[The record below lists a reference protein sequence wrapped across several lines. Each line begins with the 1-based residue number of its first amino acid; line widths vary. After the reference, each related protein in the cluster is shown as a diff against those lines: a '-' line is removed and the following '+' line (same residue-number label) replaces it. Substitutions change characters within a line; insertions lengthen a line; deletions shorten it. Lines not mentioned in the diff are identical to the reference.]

1 MTDATAASVN
11 EMQTSARPL
20 AGRALAPWAFGAAML
35 VSAALVF
42 SLQPMFAKMVLPR
55 VGGGAAVWTVA
66 LVFFQGALLA
76 GYCYAHLISARLKFT
91 HQVAVHGAV
100 LAGAAMFLPIAVA
113 GGFEAP
119 PNDGQGFWLLALFA
133 ASVGAPFAAISAT
146 APLLQ
151 AWFARTGR
159 ADAGDPYYLYG
170 ASNAGSLA
178 ALLAFP
184 VLIEPQLGAHAQSLA
199 WSAGFALLAVSI
211 LGCAALVFVLGGARM
226 APAAAHAARAST
238 WGERLKW
245 ATLGLLP
252 SLLLVA
258 GTTHIS
264 TDVASAPLLWVIPL
278 ALYLSAFILA
288 FSQRTWIAP
297 RITAIALP
305 ALAAVTLVIGW
316 TAGDWRVLAGAILA
330 TLWLGTYVCCRA
342 LYDARPDAA
351 RLTEFY
357 LWMSLGGVIGGAMA
371 ALGAPLVFDSVLEWP
386 VAVVL
391 CLLALP
397 RGRKLSAPLLL
408 IYAACVAITV
418 FAAASAMLSGAGGRL
433 IAAGLA
439 AGLCAVIVARQ
450 NRELMALAC
459 AALVVMGATVQ
470 QRGVLLADRSFYGAV
485 RVLDDGPW
493 RRFAH
498 GTTLH
503 GVQSLDPGTA
513 HTPTGYYGPLTPI
526 GSAMEALNAAGRINR
541 VAILGLGVGAMACH
555 YRLGQQWTYYEIDP
569 LVVRVARDR
578 SLFTFLSD
586 CTPDA
591 PVIVGDARLELAR
604 QPAGAYDLVLA
615 DAFSSDAVPTHLITR
630 EAMALYLSRV
640 SEHGVVLVHV
650 SNRNL
655 ALADV
660 AARAAM
666 AAGAV
671 AIQRLYIPEHY
682 SYANFPSQ
690 VVAIARTREA
700 LAPLLASGEWQLSA
714 PPPGRPWTDDYS
726 NILEPLIERMT
737 HPLRRERAAQAS
749 HHVAAPVAEAAPP
762 PVTADAA
769 QPALELRGRF

>member
-1 MTDATAASVN
+1 MTGAMAASVDKV
-11 EMQTSARPL
+11 QTPAPSDLARVT
-20 AGRALAPWAFGAAML
+20 APWAFGAAML
-35 VSAALVF
+35 LSAALVF

-76 GYCYAHLISARLKFT
+76 GYCYAHLITARFPFKLQLIA
-91 HQVAVHGAV
+91 HAGV
-100 LAGAAMFLPIAVA
+100 LALAAVFLPIAVA
-113 GGFEAP
+113 NGFEAP
-119 PNDGQGFWLLALFA
+119 PNDGQGLWLLALFA

-159 ADAGDPYYLYG
+159 ADAADPYYLYG

-184 VLIEPQLGAHAQSLA
+184 LLIEPQLGAQAQSLG
-199 WSAGFALLAVSI
+199 WSAGFAALALAI
-211 LGCAALVFVLGGARM
+211 LGCAALVFTLGGAKH
-226 APAAAHAARAST
+226 APERTAAARATT
-238 WGERLKW
+238 WVERGKW
-245 ATLGLLP
+245 AGLGLLP

-258 GTTHIS
+258 ATTHIS

-288 FSQRTWIAP
+288 FTQRTWISS
-297 RITAIALP
+297 RIAGVALP
-305 ALAAVTLVIGW
+305 ALAAVTLVTGW
-316 TAGDWRVLAGAILA
+316 SVGDWRILSALVLA
-330 TLWLGTYVCCRA
+330 TLWLGAYVSCRA
-342 LYDARPDAA
+342 LYDARPDAG

-357 LWMSLGGVIGGAMA
+357 LWMSLGGVVGGALA
-371 ALGAPLVFDSVLEWP
+371 ALGAPLVFDGVLEWP
-386 VAVVL
+386 IAVAL
-391 CLLALP
+391 SLLALP
-397 RGRKLSAPLLL
+397 RGRKMAPPMLL
-408 IYAACVAITV
+408 IFAACLMVAAYAV
-418 FAAASAMLSGAGGRL
+418 AVSMLGEASGRVT
-433 IAAGLA
+433 AAGLA
-439 AGLCAVIVARQ
+439 AGLCAIIVARES
-450 NRELMALAC
+450 RAFMILAC
-459 AALVVMGATVQ
+459 AAVIFMGATIQ
-470 QRGVLLADRSFYGAV
+470 HRGVLFADRSFYGAV

-503 GVQSLDPGTA
+503 GVQSLDPDLA

-526 GSAMEALNAAGRINR
+526 GSAMHALNAAGGVER

-569 LVVRVARDR
+569 LVVQVARDR

-604 QPAGAYDLVLA
+604 QPEAAYDLILA

-630 EAMALYLSRV
+630 EAMQLYLSRV
-640 SEHGVVLVHV
+640 SDGGVVLVHV

-660 AARAAM
+660 AARAAIAGG
-666 AAGAV
+666 AA
-671 AIQRLYIPEHY
+671 AIQRLYIPEHR
-682 SYANFPSQ
+682 SYANFASQ

-700 LAPLLASGEWQLSA
+700 LEPLLASGGWEVSA
-714 PPPGRPWTDDYS
+714 PPPGRAWTDDYS
-726 NILEPLIERMT
+726 NILEPLVQRMT
-737 HPLRRERAAQAS
+737 QPLRAS
-749 HHVAAPVAEAAPP
+749 PTPAPTLVAAEPAPPAPEATAVAEAP
-762 PVTADAA
+762 
-769 QPALELRGRF
+769 LELRGRF

>member
-1 MTDATAASVN
+1 MTDATAADIN
-11 EMQTSARPL
+11 TSETPVRPIAAR
-20 AGRALAPWAFGAAML
+20 AAAPWAFGAAML
-35 VSAALVF
+35 LSAALVF

-76 GYCYAHLISARLKFT
+76 GYCYAHLITARLSFK
-91 HQVAVHGAV
+91 HQLFAHAGV
-100 LAGAAMFLPIAVA
+100 LALAGFFLPIAVA
-113 GGFEAP
+113 AGFEAP
-119 PNDGQGFWLLALFA
+119 PVDGQGFWLLALFA
-133 ASVGAPFAAISAT
+133 ASVGVPFAAISAT

-159 ADAGDPYYLYG
+159 ADAADPYYLYG

-184 VLIEPQLGAHAQSLA
+184 LLIEPQLGAQAQSLA
-199 WSAGFALLAVSI
+199 WSAGFIVLALAI
-211 LGCAALVFVLGGARM
+211 LGCAALVFALGGAQQ
-226 APAAAHAARAST
+226 APAHAHAMRTST
-238 WGERLKW
+238 WIERGKW
-245 ATLGLLP
+245 GALGLLP

-258 GTTHIS
+258 ATTHIS

-288 FSQRTWIAP
+288 FSRRTWISRRVAGL
-297 RITAIALP
+297 ALP
-305 ALAAVTLVIGW
+305 LLAAVTLVIGW
-316 TAGDWRVLAGAILA
+316 TAGDWRVLSASVLG
-330 TLWLGTYVCCRA
+330 TLWLGAYVSCRA
-342 LYDARPDAA
+342 LYDARPEAA

-357 LWMSLGGVIGGAMA
+357 LWMSLGGVVGGALA
-371 ALGAPLVFDSVLEWP
+371 ALAAPMLFDGVLEWP
-386 VAVVL
+386 IAVAL
-391 CLLALP
+391 SLLALP
-397 RGRKLSAPLLL
+397 SARKLPLPMLA
-408 IYAACVAITV
+408 IFGVCVFVTAVAAVIAG
-418 FAAASAMLSGAGGRL
+418 FGEPSGQI

-439 AGLCAVIVARQ
+439 AGLCAILVARQ
-450 NRELMALAC
+450 SSVLMCFAC
-459 AALVVMGATVQ
+459 AIVILMGATVQ
-470 QRGVLLADRSFYGAV
+470 HRGVLFADRSFYGAV
-485 RVLDDGPW
+485 RVVDDGAW

-503 GVQSLDPGTA
+503 GVQSLDPALA
-513 HTPTGYYGPLTPI
+513 HTPTGYYGPMTPI
-526 GSAMEALNAAGRINR
+526 GSAMQAMNEAGGADR

-555 YRLGQQWTYYEIDP
+555 HRPGQQWTYYEIDP
-569 LVVRVARDR
+569 LVVQVARDR

-604 QPAGAYDLVLA
+604 QPQAAYDLILA

-630 EAMALYLSRV
+630 EAMQLYLSRV
-640 SEHGVVLVHV
+640 SEQGVVLVHV

-660 AARAAM
+660 AARAAI

-671 AIQRLYIPEHY
+671 AIQRLYIPEQR

-700 LAPLLASGEWQLSA
+700 LAPIMASGGWALSA
-714 PPPGRPWTDDYS
+714 PPPGRAWTDDYS
-726 NILEPLIERMT
+726 NILEPLMQRLM
-737 HPLRRERAAQAS
+737 HPMQTTPT
-749 HHVAAPVAEAAPP
+749 PVPVRAAPP
-762 PVTADAA
+762 AAPAAVAEGAAD
-769 QPALELRGRF
+769 LRGRF